1 MSNRRALTPEEE
13 LEAGRLRT
21 AWTLYKA
28 SNPGATQT
36 WFAAE
41 SGLGTQGVVSQYM
54 RGIIPL
60 NLPAL
65 LALCKVIGADPK
77 VISPR
82 LTAALEG
89 VVSMDEHGETPT
101 RRVRVISDEDGAADP
116 RFLQIRTVRLRL
128 QAGINGIAL
137 EKAEEDG
144 PPVYMPAELIK
155 RRGYQASALIAIKV
169 RGDSMETTLFEGDTV
184 VINTL
189 DKTIADNQVYAV
201 NYEGEDV
208 VKRLVRDNGDWWL
221 TSDNPDQRRYP
232 RKLCRGASCVVI
244 GKIVY
249 KQSENI

>member
-1 MSNRRALTPEEE
+1 MTPEEE
-13 LEAGRLRT
+13 MEAGRLRT

-28 SNPGATQT
+28 ANPGATQT

-41 SGLGTQGVVSQYM
+41 SGIGTQGVVSQYM

-77 VISPR
+77 KISPR

-89 VVSMDEHGETPT
+89 VTMDEHGETPT
-101 RRVRVISDEDGAADP
+101 KRVRVVSDQDGANDS
-116 RFLQIRTVRLRL
+116 RFLQVRTVRLRL

-144 PPVYMPAELIK
+144 PPVYMPSDLIK
-155 RRGYQASALIAIKV
+155 RRGFEPNALIAIKV
-169 RGDSMETTLFEGDTV
+169 RGGSMETTLFEGDTV
-184 VINTL
+184 VINTA
-189 DKTIADNQVYAV
+189 DKTIQDNQVYAV

-232 RKLCRGASCVVI
+232 RKLCRGAGCVVI